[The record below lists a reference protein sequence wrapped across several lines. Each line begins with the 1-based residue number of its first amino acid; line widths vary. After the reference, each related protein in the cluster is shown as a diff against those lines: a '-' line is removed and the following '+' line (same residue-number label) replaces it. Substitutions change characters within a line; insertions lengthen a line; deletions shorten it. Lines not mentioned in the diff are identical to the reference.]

1 MQVAEILCAR
11 GNTMKKASSIR
22 VIAAWEPGAVQLE
35 CSVPLGTWNFRI
47 FQTRIFVDTH
57 SRMAAVSQKNEC
69 DFYKALST
77 IRGKDGKTKGIA
89 CAVDVDGKKKKDEV
103 VLVTW
108 KGCIGEGQN
117 SLKKVHRHRR
127 KLKFRRNTNGKHYQ
141 LEPSDDGILK
151 RGNFSL
157 IRCASGSNNDKWGV
171 RLSLRCLKE
180 EEQKTNL
187 KAYTIHGDSYR
198 PLTLTYDEST
208 NKHHLGIN
216 KLDQYA
222 NLMLQGAPIIENEEY
237 LVGVLKDEE
246 GICSP
251 LFIKEGE
258 LGEWH

>member
-1 MQVAEILCAR
+1 MQVAESICALS
-11 GNTMKKASSIR
+11 NATKKASSIR
-22 VIAAWEPGAVQLE
+22 AIAAWEPGSVQLE

-47 FQTRIFVDTH
+47 FQTGIFVDTH
-57 SRMAAVSQKNEC
+57 SRMAAVGQKNNC

-108 KGCIGEGQN
+108 KGCIGQN
-117 SLKKVHRHRR
+117 SVKTVHRHRR
-127 KLKFRRNTNGKHYQ
+127 KSKFWKNAHGKHYQ
-141 LEPSDDGILK
+141 LEPSDDDILK
-151 RGNFSL
+151 RGNFAL
-157 IRCASGSNNDKWGV
+157 IRCASGNNNDKWGV
-171 RLSLRCLKE
+171 RLSLWCLNE

-208 NKHHLGIN
+208 NKHNLGIN
-216 KLDQYA
+216 KLDQSA
-222 NLMLQGAPIIENEEY
+222 NLMLQGAPIIENDEY
-237 LVGVLKDEE
+237 FVGVLKDEE

-258 LGEWH
+258 LGE